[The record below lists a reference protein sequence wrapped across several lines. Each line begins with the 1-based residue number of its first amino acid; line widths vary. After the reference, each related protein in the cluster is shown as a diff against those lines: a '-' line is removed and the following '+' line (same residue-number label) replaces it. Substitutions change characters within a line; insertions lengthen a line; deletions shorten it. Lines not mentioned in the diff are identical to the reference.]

1 MVSVVYVDPA
11 HVVAAAHDVTVGESE
26 HIDQQNPKL
35 NKPLRPGLWNVK
47 LVYSSNVVAETD
59 FLVTPLSHITG
70 RPITDREARVAHRG
84 PARLYTDDDFSYM
97 QKKLHLINTKLAV
110 RTSRLNEFKTGAS
123 LLAWIDSL
131 VSKTWIIVDTCYY
144 GDRSLSTCAD
154 IAPCKT
160 SYWSSKYPDLKSQIN
175 DVDPSTGKMVR

>member
-1 MVSVVYVDPA
+1 MVSVVYIDPA
-11 HVVAAAHDVTVGESE
+11 HVVAAAYDVTVVESE
-26 HIDQQNPKL
+26 HIDQQNPNL

-47 LVYSSNVVAETD
+47 LVYSSNIVAETD
-59 FLVTPLSHITG
+59 FLVTPLSHIAG
-70 RPITDREARVAHRG
+70 LPITNREALVAHGG
-84 PARLYTDDDFSYM
+84 PAHLYTNNDLSHM
-97 QKKLHLINTKLAV
+97 QKELHLINTKLAV
-110 RTSRLNEFKTGAS
+110 RTSRLNEVKTGTS

-131 VSKTWIIVDTCYY
+131 ASKTWIIVDTCYY
-144 GDRSLSTCAD
+144 GDTSLSTCTD